1 MKKTKS
7 FPYVIFTGET
17 KNDLYPVGAA
27 PTKEEAISRAKA
39 LALLGKVKPEHKC
52 AEAVYM
58 PEDDDD
64 TNEVVWSNC
73 GRK

>member
-1 MKKTKS
+1 MKKTES
-7 FPYVIFTGET
+7 FPYIIFTGPT
-17 KNDLYPVGAA
+17 KSALYPVSAA
-27 PTKEEAISRAKA
+27 PTKEEAISGAKA
-39 LALLGKVKPEHKC
+39 LALLGKVKPEYKC

-64 TNEVVWSNC
+64 INEVVWSNC